1 MKKNKAKE
9 IRTLLY
15 LDDTREPGMMTSPVF
30 MDQKN
35 MYEDLGFEVKVVV
48 CKKVTDAAT
57 AAMNASGTLALASL
71 DHDLG
76 TKADGMDFLK
86 WLLQAIDDKKVKV
99 TSSFWIY
106 FHTGNVVAKM
116 QMDSYYESWMKAKE
130 L

>member
-1 MKKNKAKE
+1 MKKNEAKE

-15 LDDTREPGMMTSPVF
+15 LDDIREPGMMTSPVF
-30 MDQKN
+30 MGQKE

-48 CKKVTDAAT
+48 CKNVTDAAT
-57 AAMNASGTLALASL
+57 AVMNASGTLALASL

-99 TSSFWIY
+99 TSAFWIY
-106 FHTGNVVAKM
+106 FHTGNAPAKM
-116 QMDSYYESWMKAKE
+116 QMDSYYKSWMKAKE